1 MAGRRTNVGVKAE
14 AVDTTEEVQA
24 AVDVAPE
31 TEEVTAEKKQYT
43 VKAPNPDFCG
53 VGAAGIQFANGQ
65 GVIND
70 NGDDDGK
77 TAWVIEWYKSH
88 GYTVE

>member
-1 MAGRRTNVGVKAE
+1 MAARKSSAE
-14 AVDTTEEVQA
+14 IAGPIETTGTTGTTET
-24 AVDVAPE
+24 
-31 TEEVTAEKKQYT
+31 TEKKKQYT
-43 VKAPNPDFCG
+43 VHSPNSNFCG
-53 VGAAGIQFANGQ
+53 IGAAGIQFANGV

-70 NGDDDGK
+70 NGADGDK

>member
-14 AVDTTEEVQA
+14 AVDPTAEVQA
-24 AVDVAPE
+24 AVATE
-31 TEEVTAEKKQYT
+31 TEDVTEKKQYT

-65 GVIND
+65 GIIND